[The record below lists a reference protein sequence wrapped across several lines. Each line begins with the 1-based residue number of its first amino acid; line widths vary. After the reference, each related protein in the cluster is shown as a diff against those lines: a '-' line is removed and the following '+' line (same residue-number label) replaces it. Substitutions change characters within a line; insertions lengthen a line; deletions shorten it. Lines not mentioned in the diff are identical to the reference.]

1 MNEINGRVAIIRKNL
16 NITQTDF
23 AKSLSIGQ
31 QALSMIETGKRE
43 LSEKNIKLICL
54 TYNINEKWLRTGE
67 GEMYMP
73 EMDEDAAYVSDLLE
87 DTDDTVYRIIKG
99 IMKTYKTLGEK
110 EKETLRNFAQDFL
123 DNMKDGG

>member
-1 MNEINGRVAIIRKNL
+1 MNNRIKAIRKDQEMTQEEFSSKIDLSRNFIAQIESGL
-16 NITQTDF
+16 KAPSDRTVRDICRVFNI
-23 AKSLSIGQ
+23 
-31 QALSMIETGKRE
+31 
-43 LSEKNIKLICL
+43 SEN
-54 TYNINEKWLRTGE
+54 WLRTGE

-87 DTDDTVYRIIKG
+87 DTDDTVYQIIKG
-99 IMKTYKTLGEK
+99 IMKTYRSLGEK

>member
-87 DTDDTVYRIIKG
+87 DTDDTVYQIIKG
-99 IMKTYKTLGEK
+99 IMKTYRSLGEK